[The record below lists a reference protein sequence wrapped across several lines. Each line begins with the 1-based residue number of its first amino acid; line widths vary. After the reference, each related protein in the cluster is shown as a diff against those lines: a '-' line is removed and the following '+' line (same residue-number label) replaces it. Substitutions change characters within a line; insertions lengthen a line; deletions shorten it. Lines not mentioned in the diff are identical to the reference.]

1 MMDATK
7 VMAALNTIEQ
17 DHQLVLDRMQALKD
31 TVSCL
36 MYRKTEDVRQA
47 LLKLREINKYFSTEF
62 TCHSEEEEETL
73 FPLLEKDNPEGKG
86 LVERLRWEH
95 NKIHRQCEEFDNS
108 LQFALDLED
117 GLNKTVLR
125 DVFIYGW
132 QLWESLDDHARVE
145 TQAIHQWFGSTFPKE
160 PAESKNS

>member
-1 MMDATK
+1 MLNATK

-17 DHQLVLDRMQALKD
+17 DHRLVLDRMQALKE

-36 MYRKTEDVRQA
+36 MYRKTEDARQV
-47 LLKLREINKYFSTEF
+47 LLNLREINKYFSTEF

-73 FPLLEKDNPEGKG
+73 FPLLEQDNPEGHE
-86 LVERLRWEH
+86 LVQRLRAEH
-95 NKIHRQCEEFDNS
+95 DKIYRQCEEFDNS

-132 QLWESLDDHARVE
+132 QLWELLDDHARVE
-145 TQAIHQWFGSTFPKE
+145 TQAIHRWIENSFPKE
-160 PAESKNS
+160 AAQSG